1 MKRHCIIPLIMASI
15 VATGLGGVQAIHDAS
30 YEAGGGNASGDYSVA
45 IGASASSV
53 GNHSVS
59 IGAGASSAE
68 EYGVAIGK
76 DAKSIKAGAISMGY
90 KAEAT
95 GTNAMALGKEAKAH
109 GEDGSISIG
118 VEAITGNGGSGSVA
132 IGTSA
137 KTEAADSVALGS
149 YTLGNRN
156 KGVLGYD
163 PSEEFVVKGANG
175 TLELNSNLQT
185 QFEAKDAEYKAL
197 QKEAVAIQTE
207 VNTLLEKQKELIDAN
222 KTTELEAVYAKLK
235 EKQVKLFEKNIEI
248 SEKEKEKNKFVG
260 TWSGLRGAV
269 SIGNSVT
276 GDTRQLIGLAAGSE
290 DTDGV
295 NVAQLKSLETATYKA
310 IDAAAKGLRG
320 EIHRGNA
327 MTAALAALKPI
338 QYKVDEPTQ
347 VMVGIGKQEEKMG
360 YALGVAHYTNERTMF
375 NAGAAFSDGQMIYNL
390 GATLRFGKGGKAAGA
405 FGDNASLSVLSDA
418 LQEEKQQNDRQEQA
432 IINLQSDNRQLRND
446 IEMLK
451 QLVSSMK

>member
-1 MKRHCIIPLIMASI
+1 MKRHCVVPLLMASI
-15 VATGLGGVQAIHDAS
+15 LAIGLGSVQAAGNDS
-30 YEAGGGNASGDYSVA
+30 YEAGGGNASGDNSVA
-45 IGASASSV
+45 IGASASSIERD
-53 GNHSVS
+53 SVS
-59 IGAGASSAE
+59 IGAGASSANY
-68 EYGVAIGK
+68 YGVAIGREARS
-76 DAKSIKAGAISMGY
+76 DKAGAISMGY
-90 KAEAT
+90 KAQ
-95 GTNAMALGKEAKAH
+95 AMGNNTLALGREAQAR
-109 GEDGSISIG
+109 GENGSISIG
-118 VEAITGNGGSGSVA
+118 VEAITGDGSSGSVA

-175 TLELNSNLQT
+175 TLQIST
-185 QFEAKDAEYKAL
+185 AK
-197 QKEAVAIQTE
+197 QGTTG
-207 VNTLLEKQKELIDAN
+207 NTA
-222 KTTELEAVYAKLK
+222 A
-235 EKQVKLFEKNIEI
+235 
-248 SEKEKEKNKFVG
+248 S
-260 TWSGLRGAV
+260 TWQSTRGAV
-269 SIGNSVT
+269 SIGNSET

-295 NVAQLKSLETATYKA
+295 NVAQLKSLETATYKT

-320 EIHRGNA
+320 EIHQGNA

-347 VMVGIGKQEEKMG
+347 VMVGIGKQEEKIG

-405 FGDNASLSVLSDA
+405 FGDNASLSVLADA
-418 LQEEKQQNDRQEQA
+418 IQAERQQNDRQEQA
-432 IINLQSDNRQLRND
+432 IANLQSDNRQLRSD

-451 QLVSSMK
+451 QLISAKK

>member
-1 MKRHCIIPLIMASI
+1 MKRHCVVPLIMASI
-15 VATGLGGVQAIHDAS
+15 LAIGLGSVQAAGNDS
-30 YEAGGGNASGDYSVA
+30 YEGGGGNASGDNSVA

-53 GNHSVS
+53 EGDSVS
-59 IGAGASSAE
+59 IGAGAASAKN
-68 EYGVAIGK
+68 YGVAIGRE
-76 DAKSIKAGAISMGY
+76 ARSGKAGAISMGY
-90 KAEAT
+90 KAQ
-95 GTNAMALGKEAKAH
+95 AMGNNTLALGREAQAR
-109 GEDGSISIG
+109 GENGSISIG
-118 VEAITGNGGSGSVA
+118 VEAITGDGSSGSVA

-156 KGVLGYD
+156 KGALGYD
-163 PSEEFVVKGANG
+163 PSEEFVVKGTNG
-175 TLELNSNLQT
+175 TLQISTAT
-185 QFEAKDAEYKAL
+185 QG
-197 QKEAVAIQTE
+197 TTG
-207 VNTLLEKQKELIDAN
+207 NTA
-222 KTTELEAVYAKLK
+222 A
-235 EKQVKLFEKNIEI
+235 
-248 SEKEKEKNKFVG
+248 S
-260 TWSGLRGAV
+260 TWQSTRGAV
-269 SIGNSVT
+269 SIGNSET

-320 EIHRGNA
+320 EIHQGNA

-347 VMVGIGKQEEKMG
+347 VMVGIGKQEEKIG

-375 NAGAAFSDGQMIYNL
+375 NAGAAFSSGQIIYNL

-405 FGDNASLSVLSDA
+405 FGDNASLSVLADA
-418 LQEEKQQNDRQEQA
+418 LQEERQQNDRQEQA
-432 IINLQSDNRQLRND
+432 IANLQSDNRQLRND

-451 QLVSSMK
+451 QLVSAKK

>member
-1 MKRHCIIPLIMASI
+1 MKRHCVVPLLMASI
-15 VATGLGGVQAIHDAS
+15 LAIGLGSVQAAGNDS
-30 YEAGGGNASGDYSVA
+30 YEAGGGNASGDNSVA

-53 GNHSVS
+53 EGDSVS
-59 IGAGASSAE
+59 IGAGASSAKY
-68 EYGVAIGK
+68 YGVAIGR
-76 DAKSIKAGAISMGY
+76 DARSDKAGATSMGY
-90 KAEAT
+90 KAQ
-95 GTNAMALGKEAKAH
+95 AMGENTLALGREAQAR
-109 GEDGSISIG
+109 GGNGSISIG
-118 VEAITGNGGSGSVA
+118 VEAITRDGSSGSVA

-156 KGVLGYD
+156 KGDLGYD
-163 PSEEFVVKGANG
+163 PSEEFVVKGTNG
-175 TLELNSNLQT
+175 TLQISTAT
-185 QFEAKDAEYKAL
+185 QG
-197 QKEAVAIQTE
+197 TTG
-207 VNTLLEKQKELIDAN
+207 NTA
-222 KTTELEAVYAKLK
+222 A
-235 EKQVKLFEKNIEI
+235 
-248 SEKEKEKNKFVG
+248 S
-260 TWSGLRGAV
+260 TWQSTRGAV
-269 SIGNSVT
+269 SIGNSET

-320 EIHRGNA
+320 EIHQGNA

-347 VMVGIGKQEEKMG
+347 VMVGIGKQEEKIG

-375 NAGAAFSDGQMIYNL
+375 NAGAAFSEGQMIYNL

-451 QLVSSMK
+451 QLVSAMK

>member
-1 MKRHCIIPLIMASI
+1 MKRHCVVPLIMASI
-15 VATGLGGVQAIHDAS
+15 LAIGLGSVQAAGNDS
-30 YEAGGGNASGDYSVA
+30 YEAGGGNASGDNSVA

-53 GNHSVS
+53 EGDSVS
-59 IGAGASSAE
+59 IGAGAASAKN
-68 EYGVAIGK
+68 YGVAIGRE
-76 DAKSIKAGAISMGY
+76 ARSGKAGAISMGY
-90 KAEAT
+90 KAQ
-95 GTNAMALGKEAKAH
+95 AMGNNTLALGREAQAR
-109 GEDGSISIG
+109 GENGSISIG
-118 VEAITGNGGSGSVA
+118 VEAITGDGSSGSVA

-156 KGVLGYD
+156 KGALGYD
-163 PSEEFVVKGANG
+163 PSEEFVVKGTNG
-175 TLELNSNLQT
+175 TLQISTAT
-185 QFEAKDAEYKAL
+185 QG
-197 QKEAVAIQTE
+197 TTG
-207 VNTLLEKQKELIDAN
+207 NTA
-222 KTTELEAVYAKLK
+222 A
-235 EKQVKLFEKNIEI
+235 
-248 SEKEKEKNKFVG
+248 S
-260 TWSGLRGAV
+260 TWQSTRGAV
-269 SIGNSVT
+269 SIGNSET

-320 EIHRGNA
+320 EIHQGNA

-375 NAGAAFSDGQMIYNL
+375 NAGAAFSSGQMIYNL

-405 FGDNASLSVLSDA
+405 FGDNASLSVLADE
-418 LQEEKQQNDRQEQA
+418 LQAERQQNDRQEQA
-432 IINLQSDNRQLRND
+432 IANLQSDNRQLRND

-451 QLVSSMK
+451 QLVLAMK

>member
-1 MKRHCIIPLIMASI
+1 MKRHCVVSLLMASI
-15 VATGLGGVQAIHDAS
+15 LAIGLGSVQAAGNDS
-30 YEAGGGNASGDYSVA
+30 YEAGGGNASGDNSVA
-45 IGASASSV
+45 IGASASSIERD
-53 GNHSVS
+53 SVS
-59 IGAGASSAE
+59 IGAGASSANY
-68 EYGVAIGK
+68 YGVAIGREARS
-76 DAKSIKAGAISMGY
+76 DEAGAISMGY
-90 KAEAT
+90 KAL
-95 GTNAMALGKEAKAH
+95 AMGNNTLALGREAQAR
-109 GEDGSISIG
+109 GENGSISIG
-118 VEAITGNGGSGSVA
+118 VEAITGDGSSGSVA

-156 KGVLGYD
+156 KGALGYD

-175 TLELNSNLQT
+175 TLQIST
-185 QFEAKDAEYKAL
+185 AK
-197 QKEAVAIQTE
+197 QGTTG
-207 VNTLLEKQKELIDAN
+207 NTA
-222 KTTELEAVYAKLK
+222 A
-235 EKQVKLFEKNIEI
+235 
-248 SEKEKEKNKFVG
+248 S
-260 TWSGLRGAV
+260 TWQSTRGAV
-269 SIGNSVT
+269 SIGNSET

-295 NVAQLKSLETATYKA
+295 NVAQLKSLETATYKT

-320 EIHRGNA
+320 EIHQGNA

-347 VMVGIGKQEEKMG
+347 VMVGIGKQEEKIG

-375 NAGAAFSDGQMIYNL
+375 NAGAAFSEGQMIYNL

-451 QLVSSMK
+451 QLVSAMK

>member
-1 MKRHCIIPLIMASI
+1 MKRHCVVPLILASI
-15 VATGLGGVQAIHDAS
+15 LATGLGSVQAAGISS
-30 YEAGGGNASGDYSVA
+30 YEAGGGNASGDSSVA
-45 IGASASSV
+45 IGASALSADY
-53 GNHSVS
+53 GSVS
-59 IGAGASSAE
+59 IGVGASSVK

-76 DAKSIKAGAISMGY
+76 EARSDKAGAISMGY
-90 KAEAT
+90 KAQ
-95 GTNAMALGKEAKAH
+95 AMGENTLALGREAQARGKN
-109 GEDGSISIG
+109 GSISIG
-118 VEAITGNGGSGSVA
+118 VEAITGEGSHGSVA

-156 KGVLGYD
+156 KGALGYD

-175 TLELNSNLQT
+175 TLQIST
-185 QFEAKDAEYKAL
+185 AK
-197 QKEAVAIQTE
+197 QGTTG
-207 VNTLLEKQKELIDAN
+207 NTA
-222 KTTELEAVYAKLK
+222 A
-235 EKQVKLFEKNIEI
+235 
-248 SEKEKEKNKFVG
+248 S
-260 TWSGLRGAV
+260 TWQSTRGAV
-269 SIGNSVT
+269 SIGNSET

-295 NVAQLKSLETATYKA
+295 NVAQLKSLETATYKT

-320 EIHRGNA
+320 EIHQGNV

-347 VMVGIGKQEEKMG
+347 VMVGIGKQEEKIG

-375 NAGAAFSDGQMIYNL
+375 NAGAAFSSGQIIYNL

-432 IINLQSDNRQLRND
+432 IVNLQSDNRQLRAD

-451 QLVSSMK
+451 QLVSAKK

>member
-1 MKRHCIIPLIMASI
+1 MKRHCVVPLIMASMLAI
-15 VATGLGGVQAIHDAS
+15 GLGSVQAAGNNS
-30 YEAGGGNASGDYSVA
+30 YEAGGGNASGDNSVA

-53 GNHSVS
+53 ESDSVS
-59 IGAGASSAE
+59 IGAGASSAKY
-68 EYGVAIGK
+68 YGVAIGR
-76 DAKSIKAGAISMGY
+76 DARSDKAGATSMGY
-90 KAEAT
+90 KAQ
-95 GTNAMALGKEAKAH
+95 AMGENTLALGREAQAR
-109 GEDGSISIG
+109 GGNGSISIG
-118 VEAITGNGGSGSVA
+118 VEAITRDGSSGSVA

-156 KGVLGYD
+156 KGALGYD
-163 PSEEFVVKGANG
+163 PSEEFVVKGTNG
-175 TLELNSNLQT
+175 TLQISTAT
-185 QFEAKDAEYKAL
+185 QG
-197 QKEAVAIQTE
+197 TTG
-207 VNTLLEKQKELIDAN
+207 NTA
-222 KTTELEAVYAKLK
+222 A
-235 EKQVKLFEKNIEI
+235 
-248 SEKEKEKNKFVG
+248 S
-260 TWSGLRGAV
+260 TWQSTRGAV
-269 SIGNSVT
+269 SIGNSET

-320 EIHRGNA
+320 EIHQGNA

-375 NAGAAFSDGQMIYNL
+375 NAGAAFSSGQMIYHL

-405 FGDNASLSVLSDA
+405 FGDNASLSVLADE
-418 LQEEKQQNDRQEQA
+418 LQAERQQNDRQEQA
-432 IINLQSDNRQLRND
+432 IANLQSDNRQLRND

-451 QLVSSMK
+451 QLVLAKK